1 MTIDIFKLKSKNRK
15 GKNSSVHKFKKEETP
30 DIMYFLCVT
39 FLFKWHKFLI
49 LFDEK
54 YKPLY
59 TFRYSSFNS
68 TCLNIE
74 RILNQEN

>member
-30 DIMYFLCVT
+30 DIMYFLCVP

-49 LFDEK
+49 LFD
-54 YKPLY
+54 
-59 TFRYSSFNS
+59 T
-68 TCLNIE
+68 NIN
-74 RILNQEN
+74 I

>member
-39 FLFKWHKFLI
+39 CLFKWHKFLI
-49 LFDEK
+49 LFDTK
-54 YKPLY
+54 YKYLIVKKIVQ
-59 TFRYSSFNS
+59 NK
-68 TCLNIE
+68 
-74 RILNQEN
+74 QKK